1 MRTRCMVLDQHSGH
15 IDSFW
20 SDGTTLCIGLFDDG
34 ISVVNQNGAVF
45 MAGAQHLYVPVV
57 EIGEE

>member
-1 MRTRCMVLDQHSGH
+1 MVLDQHSGH